1 MDVVLVVLLVIMSV
15 AGMAWIH
22 RRQSGAGFV
31 ARALTRATAATVDSA
46 SGRAGTSVALTGVV
60 RAGAVVPVSAATGRA
75 YVARD
80 LRLRPFDGASASSTR
95 SACEAVDFL
104 LEDDTG
110 VAFVRAGQAMVVL
123 PRDVQ
128 APTTTL
134 DQAPWARELLRQTG
148 YHTGSP
154 QQCRLSVWEGVL
166 APGDRVQV
174 VGTVAEPDEQAQAL
188 AARIAIVPGQGGTVG
203 IRRAKSRP

>member
-46 SGRAGTSVALTGVV
+46 SGRVGTSVALTGVV
-60 RAGAVVPVSAATGRA
+60 RAGAVVSVSAATGRA

-134 DQAPWARELLRQTG
+134 DQAPWAMELLRQTG

-154 QQCRLSVWEGVL
+154 QQCRVPSGSPSFQVRAVRSAYAAPRLVPRIRSWHHHWL
-166 APGDRVQV
+166 ARMPS
-174 VGTVAEPDEQAQAL
+174 PYS
-188 AARIAIVPGQGGTVG
+188 RIA
-203 IRRAKSRP
+203 